1 MADSSGNHFVWYEL
15 LTTDVRG
22 AKVFYSEVVGWGTR
36 DVPIPGSAYHLFT
49 FGDTPVTAVMDLP
62 EEARRAGAMP
72 CWMGYIGVDDV
83 DATVD
88 RIRRLGGTIRV
99 PPASIPNVSRF
110 SVVADPQMA
119 TFVLV
124 KGRDPGPTSLPG
136 PSALGRVG
144 WHELFAAN
152 WETAFVFYNE
162 LFGWEKKDIDA
173 GPTGAYQ
180 QFSAK
185 GETIGAMSNMPPTM
199 TLPFWLYYFNIDDI
213 QAAAKRVRASGGQV
227 LYGPIEVPGGAWI
240 VHCMDPQG
248 AVFGLLN
255 RPERKPIG
263 YFVPATEP
271 TGT

>member
-1 MADSSGNHFVWYEL
+1 
-15 LTTDVRG
+15 
-22 AKVFYSEVVGWGTR
+22 
-36 DVPIPGSAYHLFT
+36 
-49 FGDTPVTAVMDLP
+49 
-62 EEARRAGAMP
+62 
-72 CWMGYIGVDDV
+72 
-83 DATVD
+83 
-88 RIRRLGGTIRV
+88 
-99 PPASIPNVSRF
+99 
-110 SVVADPQMA
+110 MA